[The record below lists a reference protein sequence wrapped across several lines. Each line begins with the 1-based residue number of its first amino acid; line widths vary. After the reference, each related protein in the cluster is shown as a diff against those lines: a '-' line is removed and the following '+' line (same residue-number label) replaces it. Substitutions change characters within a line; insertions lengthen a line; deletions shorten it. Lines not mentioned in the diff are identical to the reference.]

1 MVQLHP
7 LATLLVGKPETA
19 KFGAAVCAKDQSRMP
34 APLFDINFPILLR
47 GSGSFAP
54 FFLFFFLRPVA
65 VKGGFMGQTH
75 FKSHQIRQSFVFG
88 GPSSSA
94 ARWELDMWSFTR
106 GLVGNC
112 LENL

>member
-1 MVQLHP
+1 
-7 LATLLVGKPETA
+7 
-19 KFGAAVCAKDQSRMP
+19 
-34 APLFDINFPILLR
+34 
-47 GSGSFAP
+47 
-54 FFLFFFLRPVA
+54 
-65 VKGGFMGQTH
+65 MGQTH